1 MTATDIETGTSESR
15 QWWASLLLA
24 MGWLICLVPYVLA
37 GTWQSIHLL
46 QSPPEE
52 AASSIESSDQILWWI
67 VTAVVAGWAV
77 LLARAAEWTAP
88 QVRTRAIYAAGATY
102 TLAIAVGVL
111 VLVPW
116 LDDLGWLRSY
126 PADSL
131 PIWIGVGEAVSAG
144 VGEEL
149 VVLALGVAALAGVT
163 QRRWWTVAALTL
175 LVAARLS
182 YHLYYG
188 WGVLWLVPWAISA
201 AALAWFIRSWW
212 VIVVFAVVHTAYDII
227 AFCASDVRPYAVAM
241 CLGSIAVLAW
251 IGGGRRTAVQRD
263 GPDSLAVPA
272 LPNDPTD
279 TTPG

>member
-1 MTATDIETGTSESR
+1 MTATDIETGTSEPR

-24 MGWLICLVPYVLA
+24 MGWLICLLPYVLA

-46 QSPPEE
+46 QSPEE
-52 AASSIESSDQILWWI
+52 AASSSEPSDQILWWI

-77 LLARAAEWTAP
+77 LLARATEWAAP
-88 QVRTRAIYAAGATY
+88 QVRARAICAAGATY
-102 TLAIAVGVL
+102 TLAIVVGVL

-126 PADSL
+126 PAESL
-131 PIWIGVGEAVSAG
+131 PIWMGVGEAVSAG

-149 VVLALGVAALAGVT
+149 VVLALGVAVLAGVS
-163 QRRWWTVAALTL
+163 QRRWWPVAALTI

-188 WGVLWLVPWAISA
+188 WGVLWLVPWAIVA

-212 VIVVFAVVHTAYDII
+212 VIAVFAVIHTAYDII
-227 AFCASDVRPYAVAM
+227 AFCAHDVQPYAVA
-241 CLGSIAVLAW
+241 LGLVAVATLVWAGW
-251 IGGGRRTAVQRD
+251 DVRQERHTARTATAATV
-263 GPDSLAVPA
+263 A
-272 LPNDPTD
+272 
-279 TTPG
+279 